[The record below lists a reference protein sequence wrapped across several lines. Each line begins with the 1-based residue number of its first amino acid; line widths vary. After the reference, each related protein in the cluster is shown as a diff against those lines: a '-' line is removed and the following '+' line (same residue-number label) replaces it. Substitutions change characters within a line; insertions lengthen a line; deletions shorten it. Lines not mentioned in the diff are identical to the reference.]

1 MFEKVVDTPHSWI
14 NKTKYCDMFSLYS
27 FWLCQMENA
36 NVSLSYIKNFRGLEN
51 SWFHRFLWYRC
62 FHNAFL
68 EEQIRFKMGSMIH
81 EKCGTPFRVISYKG
95 MVFRQFSKYELVGPP
110 TCFQENLLLHVT
122 C

>member
-1 MFEKVVDTPHSWI
+1 MTCFHYTASGSIKWKMQMLALVVSRILESSKILGSI
-14 NKTKYCDMFSLYS
+14 NFCG
-27 FWLCQMENA
+27 N
-36 NVSLSYIKNFRGLEN
+36 
-51 SWFHRFLWYRC
+51 RC

-68 EEQIRFKMGSMIH
+68 EERIRSKMGSMIH

-122 C
+122 S